1 MLKECEAPEKYDL
14 TQHGSTAV
22 FTGYMT
28 KLIDTWPCSS
38 GIIKK
43 RICERRESG
52 DRMKILIAEDDEVLA
67 REIQMAC
74 TRWGFTVDTVQD
86 FQQIA
91 ETLAQLK
98 PDLLLLD
105 INLPYYDG
113 FYWCETIR
121 RFSML
126 PILFISS
133 RDQDQDKIMAMM
145 SGGDDYLQKPFSLPL
160 LMAKLQ
166 ALLRRSYEYVGHT
179 VIVLHESLCYD
190 LDKGVLQYGS
200 QEIVL
205 TRTEH
210 KILQILARNR
220 GSIVSREELM
230 MQIWSTDE
238 FISDGSL
245 TTGISRLKAKLRL
258 YSDEDLIQTRKKQ
271 GYLLI

>member
-1 MLKECEAPEKYDL
+1 
-14 TQHGSTAV
+14 
-22 FTGYMT
+22 
-28 KLIDTWPCSS
+28 
-38 GIIKK
+38 
-43 RICERRESG
+43 
-52 DRMKILIAEDDEVLA
+52 MKILIAEDDEVLA

-121 RFSML
+121 RCSML

-160 LMAKLQ
+160 LMAKL
-166 ALLRRSYEYVGHT
+166 
-179 VIVLHESLCYD
+179 LHESLCYD

-258 YSDEDLIQTRKKQ
+258 FSDEDLIQTRKKQ

>member
-1 MLKECEAPEKYDL
+1 
-14 TQHGSTAV
+14 
-22 FTGYMT
+22 
-28 KLIDTWPCSS
+28 
-38 GIIKK
+38 
-43 RICERRESG
+43 
-52 DRMKILIAEDDEVLA
+52 MKILIAEDDEVLA

-74 TRWGFTVDTVQD
+74 TRWGYTVDTVQD

-91 ETLAQLK
+91 ETLAQRK

-113 FYWCETIR
+113 FYWCEAIR
-121 RFSML
+121 RFSTL

-145 SGGDDYLQKPFSLPL
+145 SGGVDYLQKPFSLPL

-179 VIVLHESLCYD
+179 VIVLAESLCYD
-190 LDKGVLQYGS
+190 LDKGVLQYES

-210 KILQILARNR
+210 KILQILVQNR

>member
-1 MLKECEAPEKYDL
+1 MMRYWLEKY
-14 TQHGSTAV
+14 
-22 FTGYMT
+22 
-28 KLIDTWPCSS
+28 KWPAHA
-38 GIIKK
+38 G
-43 RICERRESG
+43 
-52 DRMKILIAEDDEVLA
+52 A
-67 REIQMAC
+67 
-74 TRWGFTVDTVQD
+74 TVDTVQD

-91 ETLAQLK
+91 ETLAQRK

-113 FYWCETIR
+113 FYWCEAIR
-121 RFSML
+121 RFSTL

-179 VIVLHESLCYD
+179 VIVLAESLCYD

-210 KILQILARNR
+210 KILQILVQNR

-258 YSDEDLIQTRKKQ
+258 YCDEDLIQTRKKQ
-271 GYLLI
+271 GYLLL

>member
-1 MLKECEAPEKYDL
+1 
-14 TQHGSTAV
+14 
-22 FTGYMT
+22 
-28 KLIDTWPCSS
+28 
-38 GIIKK
+38 
-43 RICERRESG
+43 
-52 DRMKILIAEDDEVLA
+52 MKILIAEDDEVLA

-74 TRWGFTVDTVQD
+74 TRWGYTVDTVQD

-91 ETLAQLK
+91 ETLAQRK

-113 FYWCETIR
+113 FYWCEAIR
-121 RFSML
+121 RFSTL

-133 RDQDQDKIMAMM
+133 RNQDQDKIMAMM

-166 ALLRRSYEYVGHT
+166 ALLRSSYEYVGHT
-179 VIVLHESLCYD
+179 VSVLAESLCYD
-190 LDKGVLQYGS
+190 LDKGVLQYES

-210 KILQILARNR
+210 KILQILVQNR

-258 YSDEDLIQTRKKQ
+258 YCDEDLIQTRKKQ
-271 GYLLI
+271 GYLLL